1 MEGVE
6 ATCTLGRRGEGNE
19 RIRDTYTYTNTIIGY
34 TKTMT
39 NKMDHLVPEIYSL
52 NINTDKTKTT
62 NSRPE

>member
-1 MEGVE
+1 MYVGG
-6 ATCTLGRRGEGNE
+6 AGNE
-19 RIRDTYTYTNTIIGY
+19 RIRDTYTYTNTIIGD

-62 NSRPE
+62 NSRPK

>member
-6 ATCTLGRRGEGNE
+6 ATCTLGGRGEGNE
-19 RIRDTYTYTNTIIGY
+19 RIRDTYTYTNTIIGD

-62 NSRPE
+62 NSRPK